1 METFH
6 IPEVIH
12 NIKIDYKDRLQER
25 LLECHSCKHE
35 WMPLSRQGIQVASL
49 FLFKKFLE
57 GFTRHLGKTYSNNKK
72 ESFL

>member
-35 WMPLSRQGIQVASL
+35 
-49 FLFKKFLE
+49 
-57 GFTRHLGKTYSNNKK
+57 
-72 ESFL
+72 